1 MNIRKNT
8 AAIVILLSL
17 FSSAH
22 AVNAYVDQFISFKD
36 ALGNNAVAYGNNG
49 TLTAP
54 PPEVVNPNII
64 LGVPTVSQWVSIPT
78 DYSAVYGFNGQKA
91 TDGLDIYYVD
101 AGALS
106 NVSIW
111 GKLNITD
118 AWTKIGSV
126 TEGAPLGTTYNPVSS
141 FLSLAG
147 TGLSGVSQVMIRGT
161 DVAGWSPG
169 FDLMGI
175 QGRGM
180 LAAPVPEPETYAL
193 MGLGL
198 IALLLNRRRQVD
210 A

>member
-1 MNIRKNT
+1 MNIKKNA
-8 AAIVILLSL
+8 AAITILLSL

-64 LGVPTVSQWVSIPT
+64 LGAPTVSQWVSIPT
-78 DYSAVYGFNGQKA
+78 DYSAVYGFNGQNA
-91 TDGLDIYYVD
+91 TEGLDIYYVD

-106 NVSIW
+106 NVSVW
-111 GKLNITD
+111 GKLNIAD
-118 AWTKIGSV
+118 AWTMIGSV

-198 IALLLNRRRQVD
+198 IALLVNRRRQVD